1 MGNGSERVKLPEEPY
16 LKTFEDWKHCSSY
29 SDYGY
34 HFKGFLIGCIYTTL
48 MALIFAGIDYALLYF
63 LMWK

>member
-1 MGNGSERVKLPEEPY
+1 MEKPVLE
-16 LKTFEDWKHCSSY
+16 
-29 SDYGY
+29 YGH